1 MPYDFS
7 NGKIYKLVCD
17 VSDSFYVGSTT
28 TALSKRRFQHSHHPM
43 PGVKL
48 LFDEIGWKELKIVL
62 VEAWPCNNNEEL
74 RQRER
79 YWYDKLKPDLNR
91 KRPHVTTAEKR
102 VYHAAYDLEYRAK
115 PGAAEKAKAYNA
127 EYIADPINKER
138 RKVQQAVYL
147 AKPEVKEMVKVRQ
160 AVYLAKPGVVEKIK
174 AQKAVYHAKP
184 GVVEKIKA
192 QKAAYQQL
200 PENKA
205 RNKARASKRTLCE
218 CGCEVSRGNISAHQR
233 TQKHHQLF
241 SQAVANFIHS

>member
-28 TALSKRRFQHSHHPM
+28 TALSKRRFQHSHRPM

-62 VEAWPCNNNEEL
+62 VEAWPCDNNEEL

-115 PGAAEKAKAYNA
+115 PGAAEKAKVRQV
-127 EYIADPINKER
+127 EYRADPVHKER
-138 RKVQQAVYL
+138 MRSKKA
-147 AKPEVKEMVKVRQ
+147 
-160 AVYLAKPGVVEKIK
+160 EKI
-174 AQKAVYHAKP
+174 P
-184 GVVEKIKA
+184 
-192 QKAAYQQL
+192 
-200 PENKA
+200 
-205 RNKARASKRTLCE
+205 CC
-218 CGCEVSRGNISAHQR
+218 CGSEVTWGNILRHQR
-233 TQKHHQLF
+233 TSKHHLLYAQV
-241 SQAVANFIHS
+241 VADFIHS